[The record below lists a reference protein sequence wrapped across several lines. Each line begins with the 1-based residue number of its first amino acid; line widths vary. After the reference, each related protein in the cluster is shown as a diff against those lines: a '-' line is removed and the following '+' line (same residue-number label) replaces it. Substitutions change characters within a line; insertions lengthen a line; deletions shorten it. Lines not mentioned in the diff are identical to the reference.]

1 LYSVGRTT
9 MYALIRDGMV
19 HAVHIGR
26 SCRITRAE
34 AERFARSLDAQQ
46 AGGMKPQAI
55 THRRRRKASNQG
67 ELFDVGPP
75 PDGA

>member
-1 LYSVGRTT
+1 

-55 THRRRRKASNQG
+55 THRRRRKASNQS